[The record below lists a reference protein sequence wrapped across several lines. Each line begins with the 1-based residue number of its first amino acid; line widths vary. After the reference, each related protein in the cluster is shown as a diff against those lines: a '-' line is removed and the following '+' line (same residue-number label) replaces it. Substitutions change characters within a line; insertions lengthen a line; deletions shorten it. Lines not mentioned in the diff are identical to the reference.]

1 MSRHATAAQLSAY
14 LDEELPPPQ
23 LRLVED
29 HLEECPD
36 CRRELEGLRGVVRRL
51 RRLEELAPPPALGQ
65 DLARRIRLEP
75 QPRDLLQR
83 LEGRI
88 QNTPMQSTVGFTFAL
103 VFALAVILFLF
114 VNWVDERR
122 QAHQPVLVAPS
133 EILDAEDF
141 TLPEEPLPT
150 RTVSAAS
157 EEARRWIETAPELGR
172 LLDRGVSVTWTWEG
186 EVVEIVPVTAGDGEV
201 AQGASEGE

>member
-36 CRRELEGLRGVVRRL
+36 CRRQLEGLRRVVRGL
-51 RRLEELAPPPALGQ
+51 RRLEDLAPPPTLGQ
-65 DLARRIRLEP
+65 DLVRRIRLEP

-88 QNTPMQSTVGFTFAL
+88 QNAPLQSTVGFTFAL

-114 VNWVDERR
+114 LNWVDERR
-122 QAHQPVLVAPS
+122 QTHQPVLVAPS
-133 EILDAEDF
+133 EILDADDF
-141 TLPEEPLPT
+141 TLPEEPVPT

-157 EEARRWIETAPELGR
+157 EEAQRWIESAPELGR
-172 LLDRGVSVTWTWEG
+172 LLDRGVAVTWTWEG
-186 EVVEIVPVTAGDGEV
+186 EVVEIVPMAASDGE
-201 AQGASEGE
+201 AARGAPEGE